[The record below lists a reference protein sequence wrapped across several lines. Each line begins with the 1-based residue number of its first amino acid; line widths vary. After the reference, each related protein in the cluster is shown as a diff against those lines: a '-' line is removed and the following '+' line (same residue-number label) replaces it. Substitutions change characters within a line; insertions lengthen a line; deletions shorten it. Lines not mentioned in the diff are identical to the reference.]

1 MSVGKIIQISELTV
15 QVLLSSNDV
24 KIRDVLYCILDGK
37 KHSFEIVE
45 LNDHYATAIPFSNVR
60 GLKNGIEL

>member
-45 LNDHYATAIPFSNVR
+45 LNDHYATGNSFF
-60 GLKNGIEL
+60 